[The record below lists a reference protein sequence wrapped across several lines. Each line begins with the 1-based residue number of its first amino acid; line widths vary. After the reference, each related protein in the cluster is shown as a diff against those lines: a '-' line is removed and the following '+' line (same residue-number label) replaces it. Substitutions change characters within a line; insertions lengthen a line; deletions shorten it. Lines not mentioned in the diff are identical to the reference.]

1 MNFKEMRSQMQKE
14 IFNWGNLSRWRDE
27 IYGFSILW
35 IVLFHIFNTFKK
47 VQFKWTII
55 TIFNNG
61 MIGVDIFL
69 FMSGICS
76 YFSFQNNKNVKAFLK
91 KRFIK
96 ILKIYLFFCIP
107 FYLLQYLVFTK
118 DVPGLIQDLTFTKF
132 KLSSYWFLLAI
143 LICYLLYPLIYK
155 CLENNRQKLLGGGLI
170 LYLVFLFAFCTFNKT
185 TFTKYE
191 ICLSRFPIF
200 IIGSLLGPYVY
211 EKKAIKEKWYLSG
224 LVFLLSYGPLFYL
237 INRIPFLKNY
247 TMILNRFYLGGA
259 AIGTIFLLNII
270 FELFTLKN
278 TKKIL
283 KYIGGFTLEIYVF
296 HLAFRNFIIDML
308 KIKFTHVSTIFL
320 FIIFYIIISIGASKI
335 LNIILNCK
343 FSKKSGFLQEK

>member
-1 MNFKEMRSQMQKE
+1 MQKKV
-14 IFNWGNLSRWRDE
+14 FNWGNLSKWRDE

-35 IVLFHIFNTFKK
+35 IVLYHIFHSSKK
-47 VQFKWTII
+47 VQFNWVII
-55 TIFNNG
+55 NIFNNG

-76 YFSFQNNKNVKAFLK
+76 YFSFQKKKNVKVFLK

-118 DVPGLIQDLTFTKF
+118 DVLGLIQELTFTKF

-155 CLENNRQKLLGGGLI
+155 CLEKNEYRKIIWG
-170 LYLVFLFAFCTFNKT
+170 LVFYLFFLFCFSTIAQS

-200 IIGSLLGPYVY
+200 VIGSLLGPKVY
-211 EKKAIKEKWYLSG
+211 EKKEIKEWLYLSC

-237 INRIPFLKNY
+237 IKRIPLLKNY
-247 TMILNRFYLGGA
+247 VMIFNRLYLGGA
-259 AIGTIFLLNII
+259 AIGTIFLLNVI
-270 FELFTLKN
+270 FELFTLKKI
-278 TKKIL
+278 KKLL
-283 KYIGGFTLEIYVF
+283 KYIGGFTLEIYVL
-296 HLAFRNFIIDML
+296 HLALQCLIIDIF
-308 KIKFTHVSTIFL
+308 KVKFTHVSTILL
-320 FIIFYIIISIGASKI
+320 FIIWYVTISILASKALNLI
-335 LNIILNCK
+335 LNNK
-343 FSKKSGFLQEK
+343 FFKKSV